1 MELKKANEIL
11 GGLVDALTEGKKV
24 EIEWPDLSADVKSL
38 PLKDR
43 TEHPKNV
50 EYHKGISAVKAV
62 DIPRAVKQVMTWK
75 KDLESVDSFYSVIRM
90 IGRGVKRDLV
100 FSVYDLDPDGPK
112 RSNKYR
118 ASVYM
123 RRSPSS
129 TTIIGEYK
137 SVRAAKDAARKWLI
151 EQSRT
156 FQARSLERISFNYKK
171 LG

>member
-1 MELKKANEIL
+1 MGLREANEIL
-11 GGLVDALTEGKKV
+11 SSTVDMLKEGKKI
-24 EIEWPDLSADVKSL
+24 EIEWPDLSSDVKSL

-75 KDLESVDSFYSVIRM
+75 KDLESVDSFHSVIRM

-151 EQSRT
+151 DQART

-171 LG
+171 LK